1 MGLKYGDWCAIEA
14 VMRIKKILFATRAR
28 AALAIA
34 AAFPGTRRWNR
45 IPTLFEDLR
54 PTRGETGNVEDR
66 NLAETP
72 DISEL
77 LRGTLQRDIGLAAD
91 HVHSIWWLLEI
102 ARQHNQP
109 IPAAAL
115 TNLDLVSKHL
125 REMLRLIEETGK
137 EVALESG
144 FQRTRTDWRVH
155 G

>member
-1 MGLKYGDWCAIEA
+1 
-14 VMRIKKILFATRAR
+14 MRIKEIVFATRAL

-34 AAFPGTRRWNR
+34 AAFPGMRRWNR

-54 PTRGETGNVEDR
+54 PERDETGNVEDR
-66 NLAETP
+66 GLAEIP

-77 LRGTLQRDIGLAAD
+77 LRGTLQRDLGLAAD
-91 HVHSIWWLLEI
+91 HVRSIWWLLEI
-102 ARQHNQP
+102 ARQHSQP

-137 EVALESG
+137 EVAPESPFSAVVQTG
-144 FQRTRTDWRVH
+144 GYTDRLDCQ
-155 G
+155 